1 MAVADTDPDFDAL
14 ARARALGAAGAPS
27 GSRLAARALRAGPS
41 AKAHLDAGVS
51 GLRADPRADIA
62 ALETRLTVRF
72 FGGFVA
78 VGGAIVAAVELL
90 QAAP

>member
-1 MAVADTDPDFDAL
+1 MTVASTDPDFDAL
-14 ARARALGAAGAPS
+14 ARARTLGAAGAPS
-27 GSRLAARALRAGPS
+27 GSRLAARVLRAGRS
-41 AKAHLDAGVS
+41 AKTHLDAGVS

-72 FGGFVA
+72 FGGLVA